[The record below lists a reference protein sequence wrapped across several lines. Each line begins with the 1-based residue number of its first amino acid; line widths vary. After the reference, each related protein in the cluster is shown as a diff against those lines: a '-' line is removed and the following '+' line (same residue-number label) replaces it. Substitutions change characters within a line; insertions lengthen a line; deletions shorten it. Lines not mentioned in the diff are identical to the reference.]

1 MASNR
6 LVNALVGAVVTVVT
20 SFVPLSPVLGGG
32 VAGYLQRGD
41 TREGATVG
49 AISGLLVA
57 IPLAILGTLVAA
69 LFTIVPEGGGGGL
82 LFAFV
87 FLAILLVSSVYSVA
101 FSALGGVL
109 GAYLAREYRG
119 DEDDEFGERSVGGDV
134 GGENGDAVDATS
146 STVK

>member
-1 MASNR
+1 MTSKR
-6 LVNALVGAVVTVVT
+6 LTNALIGAVVTVVT

-41 TREGATVG
+41 TRAGAYVG

-69 LFTIVPEGGGGGL
+69 VVTIAPEGGGGAV
-82 LFAFV
+82 LFALV
-87 FLAILLVSSVYSVA
+87 FLTILLVSSVYSVA

-109 GAYLAREYRG
+109 GAYLAREYGKR
-119 DEDDEFGERSVGGDV
+119 EEADEFDDDTVGGDDGL
-134 GGENGDAVDATS
+134 GGENGDAVDAT
-146 STVK
+146 